1 MIIYI
6 KEGNFNFMKKKII
19 IVLLVLLILT
29 ISIYIVINLIN
40 RNKNEALELFNEYAF
55 FYIDLKRDINNID
68 EIKQKVMKLKY
79 VKSVDVNSNEN
90 KLNEHNDRLNKYNI
104 DIKYYNDV
112 TIFNN
117 SFYVKFEFK
126 SEDLDNI
133 KEIQNS
139 LMNEIMNIK
148 EVEKI
153 ENSRFNHFINVYKDK
168 GINGLK
174 LICKFYEEIDNMDS
188 KEILKYYEDNQEFV
202 DEYSKYL
209 Y

>member
-1 MIIYI
+1 
-6 KEGNFNFMKKKII
+6 MKKKII

>member
-1 MIIYI
+1 
-6 KEGNFNFMKKKII
+6 MKKKIV

-29 ISIYIVINLIN
+29 LSTYIIINSIN
-40 RNKNEALELFNEYAF
+40 RNKNKNDALELFNEYAF
-55 FYIDLKRDINNID
+55 FYIDLKRDINNVD
-68 EIKQKVMKLKY
+68 EIKQKIMQLRY
-79 VKSVDVNSNEN
+79 VKSVDINSNEN
-90 KLNEHNDRLNKYNI
+90 KLNEYNDMLNKYNL
-104 DIKYYNDV
+104 DTEYNA

-117 SFYVKFEFK
+117 SFYVKFKFE

-133 KEIQNS
+133 KEIQNN
-139 LMNEIMNIK
+139 LIDEISNIK
-148 EVEKI
+148 EVKSV

-174 LICKFYEEIDNMDS
+174 LICKFYEETDNMDS
-188 KEILKYYEDNQEFV
+188 KEILKYYEDNPEFV

>member
-1 MIIYI
+1 
-6 KEGNFNFMKKKII
+6 MKKKIV

-29 ISIYIVINLIN
+29 LSTYIIINSIN
-40 RNKNEALELFNEYAF
+40 RNKNKNKNDALELFNEYAF
-55 FYIDLKRDINNID
+55 FYIDLKRDINNVD
-68 EIKQKVMKLKY
+68 EIKQKIMQLRY
-79 VKSVDVNSNEN
+79 VKSVDINSNEN
-90 KLNEHNDRLNKYNI
+90 KLNEYNDMLNKYNL
-104 DIKYYNDV
+104 DTEYNA

-117 SFYVKFEFK
+117 SFYVKFKFE

-133 KEIQNS
+133 KEIQNN
-139 LMNEIMNIK
+139 LIDEISNIK
-148 EVEKI
+148 EVKSV

-174 LICKFYEEIDNMDS
+174 LICKFYEETDNMDS
-188 KEILKYYEDNQEFV
+188 KEILKYYEDNPEFV